1 MSTYIHFTGQ
11 QKEQARQTD
20 LAALLQSQGEE
31 LKRSGSEYEWKDG
44 SAKVT
49 IRGNLWYHQY
59 DQEGGDAISFVRRF
73 YDKDYPQALEF
84 LLGGKVGMLVTSP
97 PIEKKKETEKF
108 ELPKRNDTLN
118 RVYAYLLIRRGINKS
133 VLNAFVGEK
142 MIYESAEYHNAVFV
156 GYDQA
161 GQPWHANL
169 RGTGKKSM
177 FKGNAPSSNPEYSFH
192 WHGKSDSLYL
202 FEAPI
207 DMLSYISMHKCNWRE
222 HSYAACCGVGERV
235 LFRMLKDNPNLK
247 KVYLCL
253 DNDEAGQTANRRIQ
267 AKLYA
272 QGIPSEVLVPQRKD
286 WNEDLLYMQGVETKI
301 EPEKSE
307 GLNGEER
314 EEEKCR
320 ELQLS

>member
-1 MSTYIHFTGQ
+1 MSTYVHFTEQ

-20 LAALLQSQGEE
+20 LAALLQSRGEE

-84 LLGGKVGMLVTSP
+84 LLGGKAGTLITSP

-108 ELPKRNDTLN
+108 ELPKHNATMN

-133 VLNAFVGEK
+133 ILNAFVGEK

-161 GQPWHANL
+161 GQPRHAKPARDGRKIHVQRQCARQPPGIQL
-169 RGTGKKSM
+169 SLQ
-177 FKGNAPSSNPEYSFH
+177 
-192 WHGKSDSLYL
+192 GKSDSLYL

-207 DMLSYISMHKCNWRE
+207 DLLSYISMHTYNWRE

-235 LFRMLKDNPNLK
+235 LFQMLKDNPN
-247 KVYLCL
+247 
-253 DNDEAGQTANRRIQ
+253 
-267 AKLYA
+267 
-272 QGIPSEVLVPQRKD
+272 
-286 WNEDLLYMQGVETKI
+286 
-301 EPEKSE
+301 
-307 GLNGEER
+307 
-314 EEEKCR
+314 
-320 ELQLS
+320 